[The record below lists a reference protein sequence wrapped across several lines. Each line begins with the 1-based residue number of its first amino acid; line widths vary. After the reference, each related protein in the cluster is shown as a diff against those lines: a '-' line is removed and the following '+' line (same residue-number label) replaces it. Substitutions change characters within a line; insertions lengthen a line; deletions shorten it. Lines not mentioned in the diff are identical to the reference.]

1 MSNEKKMVEQI
12 TSQEKDFA
20 KWYTDVCLK
29 AELCY
34 YSGVKGFVILRPY
47 GYALWENIMHS
58 LDAMF
63 KEKGVTN
70 VAMPMLIPEHLL
82 LKEKEHVEGFAPECA
97 WVTHGGSEEL
107 EERLAVRP
115 TSETLFCDY
124 WKEVVHSHR
133 DLPQLL
139 NQWCSVVRWEK
150 ETRPFLRTREF
161 FWQEGH
167 TLHATDK
174 DSFDFTIQMLNVYV
188 KMMEEVLAIPVIK
201 GQKTEKEKFAGAK
214 STYTVE
220 SIMKD
225 GKALQSGTS
234 HDFGDNFARAFDIKY
249 LDNNNEL
256 VYATETSWGFS
267 SRTIGAI
274 IMVHGDDR
282 GLKLP
287 PKLAPI
293 QVRVI
298 PIRTTDENNVN
309 KAKSLLDNLHK
320 AKIRAD
326 IDLTDKTPGYKFS
339 ECEMKGIPIRLEIGP
354 KDIEKNVCVLVRRDN
369 GEKIE
374 TNLDDIE
381 NSIKQLLDTIQNDMF
396 KSAKEFLNSHID
408 SAITKEELIEKMNKK
423 TGFIKAM
430 HCGDEACEQALKDET
445 GISSRCIPLDD
456 EEALSDKCAICGK
469 KAKYKVIWGK
479 AY

>member
-1 MSNEKKMVEQI
+1 MGTEKKFVEQI

-29 AELCY
+29 AELCI
-34 YSGVKGFVILRPY
+34 YSGTKGFVVLRPY
-47 GYALWENIMHS
+47 GYALWENIMHG
-58 LDAMF
+58 LDARL

-70 VAMPMLIPEHLL
+70 VAMPMLIPESLL

-115 TSETLFCDY
+115 TSETVFCDY
-124 WKEVVHSHR
+124 WRETVKSHR

-167 TLHATDK
+167 TLHATEEESLK
-174 DSFDFTIQMLNVYV
+174 FTIEMFNVYE
-188 KMMEEVLAIPVIK
+188 KFIKDELAIPVLK
-201 GQKTEKEKFAGAK
+201 GKKTEKEKFAGANA
-214 STYTVE
+214 TYTVE

-225 GKALQSGTS
+225 GKALQSATS
-234 HDFGDNFARAFDIKY
+234 HDFGDNFAKAFDIKY
-249 LDNNNEL
+249 LDKNNEL

-267 SRTIGAI
+267 TRIIGAI

-287 PKLAPI
+287 PHIAPI
-293 QVRVI
+293 QVRVM
-298 PIRTTDENNVN
+298 PIRMTDENNV
-309 KAKSLLDNLHK
+309 KIAKELYDKLKD
-320 AKIRAD
+320 AGIRID
-326 IDLTDKTPGYKFS
+326 IDLSDKTPGYKFQ
-339 ECEMKGIPIRLEIGP
+339 ECEMKGIPIRVEIGP
-354 KDIEKNVCVLVRRDN
+354 RDIEKGVCVLARRDN

-374 TNLDDIE
+374 VRIDNIE
-381 NSIKQLLDTIQNDMF
+381 KEVKDLLEKIQNDMYE
-396 KSAKEFLNSHID
+396 SAKVFLDSHID
-408 SAITKEELIEKMNKK
+408 KAVSKEELVEKMNTKK
-423 TGFIKAM
+423 GFIKAM
-430 HCGDEACEQALKDET
+430 HCGREECETALKEET
-445 GISSRCIPLDD
+445 GITSRCIPL
-456 EEALSDKCAICGK
+456 EQEKLSDKCAICGK
-469 KAKYKVIWGK
+469 PAKYEVIWGK
-479 AY
+479 SY

>member
-1 MSNEKKMVEQI
+1 MGTEKKFVEQI

-29 AELCY
+29 AELCI
-34 YSGVKGFVILRPY
+34 YSGTKGFVVLRPY
-47 GYALWENIMHS
+47 GYALWENIMHG
-58 LDAMF
+58 LDARF

-70 VAMPMLIPEHLL
+70 VAMPMLIPESLL

-115 TSETLFCDY
+115 TSETVFCDY
-124 WKEVVHSHR
+124 WRETVKSHR

-167 TLHATDK
+167 TLHATEEESLK
-174 DSFDFTIQMLNVYV
+174 FTIEMFNVYE
-188 KMMEEVLAIPVIK
+188 KFIKDELAIPVLK
-201 GQKTEKEKFAGAK
+201 GKKTEKEKFAGANA
-214 STYTVE
+214 TYTVE

-225 GKALQSGTS
+225 GKALQSATS
-234 HDFGDNFARAFDIKY
+234 HDFGDNFAKAFDIKY
-249 LDNNNEL
+249 LDKNNEL

-267 SRTIGAI
+267 TRIIGAI

-287 PKLAPI
+287 PHIAPI
-293 QVRVI
+293 QVRVM
-298 PIRTTDENNVN
+298 PIRMTDENNV
-309 KAKSLLDNLHK
+309 KIAKELYDKLKD
-320 AKIRAD
+320 AGIRID
-326 IDLTDKTPGYKFS
+326 IDLSDKTPGYKFQ
-339 ECEMKGIPIRLEIGP
+339 ECEMKGIPIRVEIGP
-354 KDIEKNVCVLVRRDN
+354 RDIEKGVCVLARRDN

-374 TNLDDIE
+374 VRIDNIE
-381 NSIKQLLDTIQNDMF
+381 KEVKDLLEKIQNDMYE
-396 KSAKEFLNSHID
+396 SAKVFLDSHID
-408 SAITKEELIEKMNKK
+408 KAVSKEELVEKMNTKK
-423 TGFIKAM
+423 GFIKAM
-430 HCGDEACEQALKDET
+430 HCGREECETALKEET
-445 GISSRCIPLDD
+445 GITSRCIPL
-456 EEALSDKCAICGK
+456 EQEKLSDKCAICGK
-469 KAKYKVIWGK
+469 PAKYEVIWGK
-479 AY
+479 SY

>member
-1 MSNEKKMVEQI
+1 MGTEKKFVEQI

-29 AELCY
+29 AELCI
-34 YSGVKGFVILRPY
+34 YSGTKGFVVLRPY
-47 GYALWENIMHS
+47 GYALWENIMHG
-58 LDAMF
+58 LDARF

-70 VAMPMLIPEHLL
+70 VAMPMLIPESLL

-115 TSETLFCDY
+115 TSETVFCDY
-124 WKEVVHSHR
+124 WRETVKSHR

-167 TLHATDK
+167 TLHATEEESLK
-174 DSFDFTIQMLNVYV
+174 FTIEMFNVYE
-188 KMMEEVLAIPVIK
+188 KFIKDELAIPVLK
-201 GQKTEKEKFAGAK
+201 GKKTEKEKFAGANA
-214 STYTVE
+214 TYTVE

-225 GKALQSGTS
+225 GKALQSATS
-234 HDFGDNFARAFDIKY
+234 HDFGDNFAKAFDIKY
-249 LDNNNEL
+249 LDKNNEL

-267 SRTIGAI
+267 TRIIGAI

-287 PKLAPI
+287 PHIAPI
-293 QVRVI
+293 QVRVM
-298 PIRTTDENNVN
+298 PIRMTDENNV
-309 KAKSLLDNLHK
+309 KIAKELYEKLKD
-320 AKIRAD
+320 AGIRID
-326 IDLTDKTPGYKFS
+326 IDLSDKTPGYKFQ
-339 ECEMKGIPIRLEIGP
+339 ECEMKGIPIRVEIGP
-354 KDIEKNVCVLVRRDN
+354 RDIEKGVCVLARRDN

-374 TNLDDIE
+374 VRIDNIE
-381 NSIKQLLDTIQNDMF
+381 KEVKDLLEKIQNDMYE
-396 KSAKEFLNSHID
+396 SAKVFLDSHID
-408 SAITKEELIEKMNKK
+408 KAVSKEELVEKMNTKK
-423 TGFIKAM
+423 GFIKAM
-430 HCGDEACEQALKDET
+430 HCGCEECETALKEET
-445 GISSRCIPLDD
+445 GITSRCIPL
-456 EEALSDKCAICGK
+456 EQEKLSDKCAICGK
-469 KAKYKVIWGK
+469 PAKYEVIWGK
-479 AY
+479 SY

>member
-1 MSNEKKMVEQI
+1 MGIEKKFVEQI

-29 AELCY
+29 AELCI
-34 YSGVKGFVILRPY
+34 YSGTKGFVVLRPY
-47 GYALWENIMHS
+47 GYALWENIMHG
-58 LDAMF
+58 LDARF

-70 VAMPMLIPEHLL
+70 VAMPMLIPESLL

-115 TSETLFCDY
+115 TSETVFCDY
-124 WKEVVHSHR
+124 WRETVKSHR

-167 TLHATDK
+167 TLHATEEESLK
-174 DSFDFTIQMLNVYV
+174 FTIEMFNVYE
-188 KMMEEVLAIPVIK
+188 KFIKDELAIPVLK
-201 GQKTEKEKFAGAK
+201 GKKTEKEKFAGANA
-214 STYTVE
+214 TYTVE

-225 GKALQSGTS
+225 GKALQSATS
-234 HDFGDNFARAFDIKY
+234 HDFGNNFAKAFDIKY
-249 LDNNNEL
+249 LDKNNEL

-267 SRTIGAI
+267 TRIIGAI

-287 PKLAPI
+287 PHIAPI
-293 QVRVI
+293 QVRVM
-298 PIRTTDENNVN
+298 PIRMTDENNV
-309 KAKSLLDNLHK
+309 KMAKELYDKLKN
-320 AKIRAD
+320 AGIRID
-326 IDLTDKTPGYKFS
+326 IDLSDKTPGYKFQ
-339 ECEMKGIPIRLEIGP
+339 ECEMKGIPIRVEIGP
-354 KDIEKNVCVLVRRDN
+354 RDIEKGVCVLARRDN

-374 TNLDDIE
+374 VRIDNIE
-381 NSIKQLLDTIQNDMF
+381 KEVKDLLEKIQNDMYE
-396 KSAKEFLNSHID
+396 SAKVFLDSHID
-408 SAITKEELIEKMNKK
+408 KAVSKEELVEKMNTKK
-423 TGFIKAM
+423 GFIKAM
-430 HCGDEACEQALKDET
+430 HCGCEECETALKEET
-445 GISSRCIPLDD
+445 GITSRCIPL
-456 EEALSDKCAICGK
+456 EQEKLSDKCAICGK
-469 KAKYKVIWGK
+469 PAKYEVIWGK
-479 AY
+479 SY